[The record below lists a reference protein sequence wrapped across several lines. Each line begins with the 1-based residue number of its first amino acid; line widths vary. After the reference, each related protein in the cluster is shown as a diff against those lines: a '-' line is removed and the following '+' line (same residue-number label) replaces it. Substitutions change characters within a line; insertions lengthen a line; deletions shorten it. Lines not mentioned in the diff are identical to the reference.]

1 MKLQKIMSSIEE
13 NAVTILLLSATSV
26 LFVNVVLRYFFRM
39 STVWAE
45 EFIRYSMIWMSF
57 IASAIGFRKGTNYCM
72 DLILRVKSKIFVRGV
87 KIFIEFCSLAFCCF
101 LLYYSIQL
109 VMFSMGT
116 GQISPAMRV
125 PMWVVYLVIPIS
137 AAFSVVY
144 LTLRLFFLC
153 IGRDSAIE
161 ALAGREGDSK

>member
-1 MKLQKIMSSIEE
+1 MSAIEE
-13 NAVTILLLSATSV
+13 NAVTVLLLSATGV
-26 LFVNVVLRYFFRM
+26 LFINVVLRYFFRM

-57 IASAIGFRKGTNYCM
+57 IASAIGFRKGTNYSM
-72 DLILRVKSKIFVRGV
+72 DLILRVKSQFFVRCV
-87 KIFIEFCSLAFCCF
+87 KIFIEFCSLVFCCF

-109 VMFSMGT
+109 VMFSMNT

-125 PMWVVYLVIPIS
+125 PMWAVYLVIPIG
-137 AAFSVVY
+137 AAFSVIY

-153 IGRDSAIE
+153 TGRDEAIE
-161 ALAGREGDSK
+161 TLAGRDGNSK